1 MEITTQQIH
10 QIETYLQKRKV
21 DFIDLKVEI
30 LDHMISDI
38 ESLLQKNHSF
48 ENAFKITILKWEKHF
63 TERSSFY
70 FGMLYSE
77 SKIVVNKA
85 VKEFRP
91 FYFLYLAAYLLPMF
105 FLKNLTISVQENTVH
120 LINTLL
126 LSVTFLALIYMIYII
141 VKAQLS
147 KQKSTYR
154 FILKTQYIAIVFL
167 IIPLFLESFL
177 DDKGQLSSIFISFIS
192 AGFMVTYICHHF
204 YKKHQAIV
212 EKYKIS

>member
-38 ESLLQKNHSF
+38 ESLLQKNYSF
-48 ENAFKITILKWEKHF
+48 ENAFKITTLKWEKHF

-85 VKEFRP
+85 VKEFRT
-91 FYFLYLAAYLLPMF
+91 FYFLYLAAYLLPLF
-105 FLKNLTISVQENTVH
+105 FLKNFTTSVQENTVH
-120 LINTLL
+120 LINTILV
-126 LSVTFLALIYMIYII
+126 SATFLALIYMVFII
-141 VKAQLS
+141 VKTKLT

-154 FILKTQYIAIVFL
+154 FILKTQYVAIIFL
-167 IIPLFLESFL
+167 IIPLLLGSFL
-177 DDKGQLSSIFISFIS
+177 DHKGQISSIFMAFIS

-204 YKKHQAIV
+204 YKKHQAVV

>member
-1 MEITTQQIH
+1 MELTTQQIH

-38 ESLLQKNHSF
+38 ESLLQKNYSF
-48 ENAFKITILKWEKHF
+48 ENAFKITTLKWEKHF

-85 VKEFRP
+85 VKEFKP
-91 FYFLYLAAYLLPMF
+91 FYFLYLASYFLPII
-105 FLKNLTISVQENTVH
+105 FLKNVAISFQENIANF
-120 LINTLL
+120 INALL
-126 LSVTFLALIYMIYII
+126 LTVTFLSLIYMVFII
-141 VKAQLS
+141 VKTQLS

-154 FILKTQYIAIVFL
+154 FILKTQYVAIIFL
-167 IIPLFLESFL
+167 IIPLLLGSFFN
-177 DDKGQLSSIFISFIS
+177 DNGQLNAVFSGFVS
-192 AGFMVTYICHHF
+192 AGFMVTFICHYF
-204 YKKHQAIV
+204 YRKHQAVV
-212 EKYKIS
+212 EKYKIL

>member
-38 ESLLQKNHSF
+38 ESLLQKNYSF
-48 ENAFKITILKWEKHF
+48 ENAFKITTLKWEKHF

-85 VKEFRP
+85 IKEFKL
-91 FYFLYLAAYLLPMF
+91 FYFLYLAAYLLPLF
-105 FLKNLTISVQENTVH
+105 FLKNFTTSVQENTVH
-120 LINTLL
+120 LINTIL
-126 LSVTFLALIYMIYII
+126 LSATFLALIYMVFII
-141 VKAQLS
+141 VKTKLT

-154 FILKTQYIAIVFL
+154 FILKTQYVAIIFL
-167 IIPLFLESFL
+167 IIPLLLGSFFN
-177 DDKGQLSSIFISFIS
+177 DNGQLNSVSSAFVS

-204 YKKHQAIV
+204 YKKHQAVV
-212 EKYKIS
+212 EKYKML